1 MKKISATIL
10 ITRNGDVVLQ
20 RRTKDDVTKPNMLA
34 LFGGHMEKGES
45 PSQTIKR
52 EISEETS
59 LKELTFKKLAE
70 QHWYV
75 ARIDKA
81 DFQVYEGAGAEA
93 FTLEDAL
100 ARTDL
105 SYSTR
110 YALERLKY
118 DNEL

>member
-1 MKKISATIL
+1 MKKISAAIL
-10 ITRNGDVVLQ
+10 ITRDGNVVLQ
-20 RRTKDDVTKPNMLA
+20 RRTKDDLTKPGMLA
-34 LFGGHMEKGES
+34 LFGGHMEEEET
-45 PSQTIKR
+45 PDQAIER

-59 LKELTFKKLAE
+59 LKKLVFEKLAE

-75 ARIDKA
+75 ARIDEA
-81 DFQVYEGAGAEA
+81 DFNVYEGAGAEV
-93 FTLEDAL
+93 FTLESAL

-118 DNEL
+118 ENRL